1 MPLHDSVMGHQ
12 RNSFPCESGLDSGQG
27 GGQPAGTNLPGGIL
41 YVDYP
46 MTIETEAVDE
56 TFIRRKRTPPDTAV
70 DITPMIDMTFQL
82 LIFFMVTSTMQGN
95 PPTDL
100 PPSLSG
106 GSIEV
111 AKVINVVVRPAAV
124 FGEAPQIEVNKE
136 SVNLEELK
144 LLLEEQAGARAN
156 GIDVMILA
164 DRTMANGDLNE
175 VEMLM
180 SEIPGVTY
188 HFGVQDRRN

>member
-1 MPLHDSVMGHQ
+1 MSDDVE
-12 RNSFPCESGLDSGQG
+12 NSEGEF
-27 GGQPAGTNLPGGIL
+27 
-41 YVDYP
+41 V
-46 MTIETEAVDE
+46 
-56 TFIRRKRTPPDTAV
+56 RKKRAAPDTQV

-95 PPTDL
+95 PPADL

-111 AKVINVVVRPAAV
+111 AKVINVVVTPAAV
-124 FGEAPQIEVNKE
+124 SGEAPQIEINKE
-136 SVNLEELK
+136 PVNLEDLK
-144 LLLEEQAGARAN
+144 LLLEEQAGARTD
-156 GIDVMILA
+156 GIHVMILA
-164 DRTMANGDLNE
+164 DRTMTNGDLNE
-175 VEMLM
+175 VEVLM

>member
-1 MPLHDSVMGHQ
+1 
-12 RNSFPCESGLDSGQG
+12 
-27 GGQPAGTNLPGGIL
+27 
-41 YVDYP
+41 
-46 MTIETEAVDE
+46 MTFETEILDE
-56 TFIRRKRTPPDTAV
+56 SFIRRKRAVPDTQV

-95 PPTDL
+95 PPADL

-124 FGEAPQIEVNKE
+124 SGEAPQIEVDKE
-136 SVNLEELK
+136 PVNLEELK
-144 LLLEEQAGARAN
+144 QLLEERAGARAN